1 MLCYENW
8 HKTDG
13 LQQNYSD
20 FNCYGLD
27 GGVKKD
33 KNKNM
38 FYSIVLKQCC
48 AKMFNKM
55 KFYRKLKN
63 NLRNVKF

>member
-13 LQQNYSD
+13 LKQNCSK

-27 GGVKKD
+27 EWENKIKK
-33 KNKNM
+33 KNM
-38 FYSIVLKQCC
+38 FYNIV
-48 AKMFNKM
+48 A
-55 KFYRKLKN
+55 
-63 NLRNVKF
+63 

>member
-13 LQQNYSD
+13 LQQNHSN
-20 FNCYGLD
+20 FNCYGSD
-27 GGVKKD
+27 KGGEKD

-38 FYSIVLKQCC
+38 FYNIVLKQCC
-48 AKMFNKM
+48 AEMFNKM
-55 KFYRKLKN
+55 KFYRKLK
-63 NLRNVKF
+63 K

>member
-13 LQQNYSD
+13 LKQNGSK
-20 FNCYGLD
+20 FNCYGLNKRA
-27 GGVKKD
+27 KKT

-38 FYSIVLKQCC
+38 LYNIIV
-48 AKMFNKM
+48 
-55 KFYRKLKN
+55 
-63 NLRNVKF
+63 